1 MLRTCIRM
9 LLVAGLLGVAGCRQD
24 EGRGAAGADPD
35 TAAAAAVQPRSPA
48 EIEQQA
54 EPMTPQRAEEL
65 GVIDTTIQVTE
76 EP

>member
-1 MLRTCIRM
+1 MRLAPWRNAV
-9 LLVAGLLGVAGCRQD
+9 LAFLFSVAACGD
-24 EGRGAAGADPD
+24 ADPERVAEPTPAD
-35 TAAAAAVQPRSPA
+35 TAADIQPRSPA

-54 EPMTPQRAEEL
+54 EPMTPQQAEEL